1 MAKVIDLYNYKKI
14 KHYYGNYLMNNNYI
28 TIFNDNINNIRR
40 YDICDINLLM
50 RNKKIVR
57 VLLYNY
63 IGRFVHIES
72 LIYEYNIH
80 DEKYEK
86 IMENFLKPE
95 TDEEI
100 EFFEN
105 VLNISGIKKM
115 LEKKQRKNNEKFNR
129 LFNNIKIKIKD
140 KFKKKEYQTNKNT

>member
-1 MAKVIDLYNYKKI
+1 LYNYVGKFI
-14 KHYYGNYLMNNNYI
+14 Y
-28 TIFNDNINNIRR
+28 
-40 YDICDINLLM
+40 
-50 RNKKIVR
+50 
-57 VLLYNY
+57 
-63 IGRFVHIES
+63 IES
-72 LIYEYNIH
+72 LIYEYNIY

-86 IMENFLKPE
+86 IMENFIKPE

-140 KFKKKEYQTNKNT
+140 KFKKKNIKPIKTPENIDFVEKLYFKYKNEHCYFDNKYEEILSNLSQKKNILLN